1 MLQHGDKAPTFSL
14 LDDAGTTV
22 NLEDLRGQRVVLYF
36 YPKDDTPGCTVE
48 ACDFRDNWRAVQDAG
63 VMVLGVS
70 PDGPESHQAFKEK
83 FDLPFPLL
91 ADEDHAVAEAYGAWG
106 EKSNYGRTYTGL
118 IRSTF
123 IIDPEGSIQQVFAN
137 VKAKG
142 HVARVLRALSAGP

>member
-1 MLQHGDKAPTFSL
+1 MLQPGDKAPPFSL
-14 LDDAGTTV
+14 LSDADTTV

-70 PDGPESHQAFKEK
+70 PDGPESHRAFKEK

-106 EKSNYGRTYTGL
+106 EKMNYGRTYTGL

-142 HVARVLRALSAGP
+142 HVGRVLSALSTGP